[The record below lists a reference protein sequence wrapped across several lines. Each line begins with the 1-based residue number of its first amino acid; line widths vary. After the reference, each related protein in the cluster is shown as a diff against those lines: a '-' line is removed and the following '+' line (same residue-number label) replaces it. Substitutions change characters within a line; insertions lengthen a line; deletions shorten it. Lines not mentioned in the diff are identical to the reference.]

1 MNIKKKRLGK
11 GLSALIKS
19 DEINFDYKKM
29 ANKDN
34 LVSIDKISLSRF
46 QARKKFNIETLNQLA
61 DSIK

>member
-29 ANKDN
+29 ANKNN

-46 QARKKFNIETLNQLA
+46 QARKKFNIET
-61 DSIK
+61 